1 MCKKGA
7 DEGRKELD
15 WLPAHLQVGLNIS
28 NLCTLEDKTL
38 LLTSNAN
45 PSPPPHTHQGTFSF
59 LCLFFKSQD
68 SPIHAFS
75 RTEKLP
81 KSGGGRLIL
90 HPSLGASCPAG
101 GLPPEGWEQPRL
113 LVWKVHTHEVSLAKD
128 PFFRASSRGKFPGW
142 EEGIRNKDPY
152 RNVCQLLRRELHQIE
167 NWGPNSQLFPALG
180 RPGAPSAFRGSLGHA
195 QAAEPAR
202 TASGRPPFIQS
213 VASRQWPIC
222 LPL

>member
-45 PSPPPHTHQGTFSF
+45 PSPPTHTHQGTFSF

-81 KSGGGRLIL
+81 KSGGGEADITPFL
-90 HPSLGASCPAG
+90 G
-101 GLPPEGWEQPRL
+101 GLLPSWG
-113 LVWKVHTHEVSLAKD
+113 A
-128 PFFRASSRGKFPGW
+128 AS
-142 EEGIRNKDPY
+142 
-152 RNVCQLLRRELHQIE
+152 
-167 NWGPNSQLFPALG
+167 
-180 RPGAPSAFRGSLGHA
+180 
-195 QAAEPAR
+195 
-202 TASGRPPFIQS
+202 
-213 VASRQWPIC
+213 
-222 LPL
+222 